1 MLDRLSDCM
10 LYQFVGAIML
20 SLCIERYQWIHS
32 VKKILFFLV
41 DLCDQEFFSIFTYPV
56 LFSCKWFEQNV
67 HLTILLKKKWSKQ
80 IVYNKITHGFFNCDH
95 NSSIYIFL
103 LAKQN
108 QTVMCCHSFKQWHS
122 KRSLILNPFFFKSI
136 FLYLYIKCISLL
148 FNVSKVDLYH
158 LYIHVIVCYSFFVYL
173 ITKFFLY
180 MFKELLFSFDSPFFL

>member
-67 HLTILLKKKWSKQ
+67 HLTILLKKKTIKTNCVLTKLHMVFSIVIIIWVFIFFYWPSK
-80 IVYNKITHGFFNCDH
+80 IKPFCVVTP
-95 NSSIYIFL
+95 
-103 LAKQN
+103 
-108 QTVMCCHSFKQWHS
+108 
-122 KRSLILNPFFFKSI
+122 LNNDTPSGAWF
-136 FLYLYIKCISLL
+136 
-148 FNVSKVDLYH
+148 
-158 LYIHVIVCYSFFVYL
+158 
-173 ITKFFLY
+173 
-180 MFKELLFSFDSPFFL
+180 